1 MKSTKQILE
10 LEKNLKKLENLHASF
25 DYLKITL
32 ASPRRVENWSK
43 RILPNYATLGEILR
57 PETINFRTQQP
68 EPNGLFCE
76 KIFGPLKNCKCKCGK
91 YNGFILDKICEDCH
105 VEIIE
110 ARVRRYRMGHIHLT
124 CPLAHLWYFRG
135 IPNYLC
141 MLLRI
146 FDSREGTLK
155 ERKEKELK
163 ISHIENILYFKEG
176 ERFLSEISPL
186 HQFSFEASSENE
198 LEKFF
203 TTNFQRS
210 EGLNDISFVNEA
222 NRMSEVNRKRSYISP
237 NYKINNT
244 LHNTAISQKQKK
256 RRGAE
261 ILKAALESIN
271 LKMQIQKDRSF
282 LSQLANSLDS
292 PQLFS
297 QTSLFDKTLVRRI
310 RILESFLSTRTNPS
324 WMILTTLPVLP
335 PSLRPLL
342 ELESGRLVAADVN
355 EIYRL
360 ILTRNQRL
368 WDFIYNYMAPD
379 LIVVQ
384 ARKLLQES
392 VDSLIDNAR
401 VPKERKIILNN
412 KALKSLTEVLE
423 GKQGRFRQ
431 TLLGKR
437 VDYSGRS
444 VIVVGPMLRL
454 NQCGIPYEMA
464 KELFQPF
471 LIHELLKTKIKAPS
485 HNTKLAHLIIKRNK
499 PFIWTL
505 LIALTKKYSIL
516 LNRAPTLHRFGIQA
530 FDPVLILGQAI
541 HLHPL
546 VCTGFNADFDGDQM
560 AIHLPLYE
568 TSQLEIRSMM
578 RPSFHVLSCSNGEVI
593 LKPSQD
599 MVIGCYYLTLMI
611 HQNKSPIQKWFS
623 NSNQVLCAFYQKKI
637 TLHSPIFIRYS
648 NFQFEISIQQGKL
661 QFLETTKKRE
671 NLNMAENRTLVFSKQ
686 NPYIENLFLKANNRS
701 EKNTCKDY
709 QKEFVGTVRDEMVES
724 LKNQHQTL
732 NRKQALHKIS
742 LNSLTD
748 STVENGFLFKRSF
761 EIWKKIETNQNK
773 IYFFTS
779 FGVLIGYKITV
790 QNTES
795 YYITDVFLE
804 TTPGRLI
811 FSLNYKN
818 SYIGTNT

>member
-1 MKSTKQILE
+1 
-10 LEKNLKKLENLHASF
+10 
-25 DYLKITL
+25 
-32 ASPRRVENWSK
+32 
-43 RILPNYATLGEILR
+43 
-57 PETINFRTQQP
+57 
-68 EPNGLFCE
+68 
-76 KIFGPLKNCKCKCGK
+76 
-91 YNGFILDKICEDCH
+91 
-105 VEIIE
+105 
-110 ARVRRYRMGHIHLT
+110 
-124 CPLAHLWYFRG
+124 
-135 IPNYLC
+135 

-146 FDSREGTLK
+146 FDPREGTLK

-176 ERFLSEISPL
+176 ERFLSEVSPL
-186 HQFSFEASSENE
+186 HQFSFETSSENE

-203 TTNFQRS
+203 TTNFQRN
-210 EGLNDISFVNEA
+210 ENLKDITFVNESS
-222 NRMSEVNRKRSYISP
+222 RMSEVNRKRSYISP

-282 LSQLANSLDS
+282 LSHLANSLDS

-297 QTSLFDKTLVRRI
+297 QTSLFDKTLIRRI
-310 RILESFLSTRTNPS
+310 RILESFLSTKTNPS

-412 KALKSLTEVLE
+412 KALKSLTEILE

-505 LIALTKKYSIL
+505 LVALTKKYSIL

-623 NSNQVLCAFYQKKI
+623 NSNQVLSAFYQKKI
-637 TLHSPIFIRYS
+637 TLHSPILIRYS
-648 NFQFEISIQQGKL
+648 NFQFEISIEQGKL
-661 QFLETTKKRE
+661 QLLETAKKRE
-671 NLNMAENRTLVFSKQ
+671 DLNPKFVFSKQ
-686 NPYIENLFLKANNRS
+686 NNYLEKLFLEAENKNKRS
-701 EKNTCKDY
+701 ETDNWKDP
-709 QKEFVGTVRDEMVES
+709 QKGFVSPSVGETVES
-724 LKNQHQTL
+724 LKNSFQTL
-732 NRKQALHKIS
+732 HGIQEIRKIS
-742 LNSLTD
+742 SNTFAD
-748 STVENGFLFKRSF
+748 SAIENGFLFKRSF
-761 EIWKKIETNQNK
+761 EIWKKIETNKNR

-779 FGVLIGYKITV
+779 FGVLIGYKTIFK
-790 QNTES
+790 NSES
-795 YYITDVFLE
+795 YYITDLFLE

-818 SYIGTNT
+818 SSIA